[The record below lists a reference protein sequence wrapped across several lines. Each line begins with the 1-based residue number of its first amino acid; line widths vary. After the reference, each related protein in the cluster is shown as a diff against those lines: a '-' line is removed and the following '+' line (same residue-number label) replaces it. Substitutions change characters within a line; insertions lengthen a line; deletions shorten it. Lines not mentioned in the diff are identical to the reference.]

1 LGALALG
8 SLAASLLAACTL
20 APAYKPPAAEPV
32 AQYKEAGDWVPAQP
46 ADAQERGSWWEVF
59 SDPKLN
65 ELEKQLDTSNPHR
78 PRAVARFQQA
88 RAIAR
93 EDVSNEFPTVDF
105 GASGTRT
112 RSSGNAPL
120 NTLFGHRPV
129 TGNDFVTSLN
139 LNWEV
144 DLFGRLR
151 SQAAAARAQ
160 AQS

>member
-1 LGALALG
+1 
-8 SLAASLLAACTL
+8 
-20 APAYKPPAAEPV
+20 APAYKPPAAEPP
-32 AQYKEAGDWVPAQP
+32 ANYKEAGDWVPAQP
-46 ADAQERGSWWEVF
+46 ADAQQRGTWWEVF

-65 ELEKQLDTSNPHR
+65 ELEKQLDTSNPDLQA
-78 PRAVARFQQA
+78 AVARFQQA

-105 GASGTRT
+105 GASGKRR

-120 NTLFGHRPV
+120 NSSLFNHQPA
-129 TGNDFVTSLN
+129 TGNDFVASLN

-160 AQS
+160 AQSSEADAA